1 MPEFMT
7 SGLVVLTALI
17 AAFVV
22 FKSLWRVAEPNEA
35 LIISGW
41 RQRGADS
48 GEGPKFKIVTGGG
61 TFVIPGLQVV
71 RKLYLDLNEADLA
84 IDCVTTQGIPVQVKG
99 VVIFKVGDQDQMISN
114 AARRFLAK
122 QDSMGMRVF
131 NVFEGHLRSIIGEMT
146 IEEMIRDR
154 EKLTSQVR
162 TASGAEMEKLGL
174 IVDSLQIKEIDDP
187 TGYIR
192 NLAQPH
198 IASVQRDARIATAQN
213 DQEAS
218 QAEAAAQ
225 AIKAEAVRDSAIKQA
240 GFRAETEKASA
251 ISAQAGPLAT
261 AEAKK
266 AVVVAE
272 TSVAELEAGREA
284 KVLETTV
291 RKPADAAAY
300 RMVTEATAARDAAI
314 LKAEAEAAQA
324 EKLGAAQ
331 ARATLARGTAE
342 ADVLRAKGEAEGA
355 AIKARSEAL
364 AQNQEAVI
372 AQQVAQALP
381 DIVRAIAEPLSGI
394 GNMTVL
400 NGAEGVTSTFANVA
414 AQAAAIVPALL
425 NLTKGAVPSGAPAV
439 LDLTKGAAPASAP
452 ASIGQ
457 AVSGQA
463 QGK

>member
-1 MPEFMT
+1 MPGFVGPTMIAI
-7 SGLVVLTALI
+7 VALI
-17 AAFVV
+17 AVLVV
-22 FKSLWRVAEPNEA
+22 FKSMWRVAEPNEA
-35 LIISGW
+35 LIISG
-41 RQRGADS
+41 RRERVAD
-48 GEGPKFKIVTGGG
+48 GDGPKFKIVTGGG
-61 TFVIPGLQVV
+61 TFVIPGIQVV

-99 VVIFKVGDQDQMISN
+99 VVIFKVGDQEQLISN

-122 QDSMGMRVF
+122 QDSMGLRVF
-131 NVFEGHLRSIIGEMT
+131 NVFEGHLRSIIGCMT

-198 IASVQRDARIATAQN
+198 IASVQRDARIATAQS
-213 DQEAS
+213 DQEAT
-218 QAEAAAQ
+218 QAEAASR
-225 AIKAEAVRDSAIKQA
+225 AIKAEAERDSSIKQA
-240 GFRAETEKASA
+240 GFRAETEKATA

-261 AEAKK
+261 AEAKR

-272 TSVAELEAGREA
+272 TSVAELEAEREA

-355 AIKARSEAL
+355 AIKARSDAL

-381 DIVRAIAEPLSGI
+381 DIVRAIAEPLGGI
-394 GNMTVL
+394 GNLTVL

-414 AQAAAIVPALL
+414 AQAAAVVPALL
-425 NLTKGAVPSGAPAV
+425 NLTKSAVPTSAPAVVNLTQGAVPASVPA
-439 LDLTKGAAPASAP
+439 AIAE
-452 ASIGQ
+452 
-457 AVSGQA
+457 AVSGPA
-463 QGK
+463 QGQ